1 MITISERIKTEL
13 ISMGAALVG
22 YADLSDLPEEQTLGY
37 KYGISIVVAVQ
48 PQIIN
53 SIALGPTK
61 EYYDEYNRLN
71 ILLDSLDSR
80 AEELIREEGYSA
92 LPKTRSNVTINHAD
106 HSTILPHKTVAT
118 KAGLGWIGKCA
129 LLVTEEFGSAV
140 RISSVLTDAPLEAVQ
155 PITNSQCGNCD
166 SCVRNC
172 PAEALSGE
180 LWYSGKPREG
190 FYDFL
195 ACRNKA
201 VERTWQIAP
210 GVSLCGLCILVCP
223 RTKKYIE
230 AAGCSYGFPAVD
242 IASKADLEEILRLQK
257 LAYLSEA
264 EIYNDFNIPPLLQ
277 TIDELEQEAKNCIIL
292 KVVSDRK
299 IVGSVRAY
307 EKAGTCHIGK
317 LIVHPRYQNKGLGK
331 ALLSAIEKCF
341 SQVRFEIFT
350 GCNSEK
356 NLGLY
361 QKAGYRVFKSERIND
376 KLGFVYLEKNG

>member
-1 MITISERIKTEL
+1 MTTISERIRTEL
-13 ISMGAALVG
+13 LSMGAALVG
-22 YADLSDLPEEQTLGY
+22 YADLSDLPEKQMLGY
-37 KYGISIVVAVQ
+37 KYGISIAAAVQ

-80 AEELIREEGYSA
+80 AGELIREAGYSA
-92 LPKTRSNVTINHAD
+92 LPMTRSNVTINHTD

-140 RISSVLTDAPLEAVQ
+140 RISSVLTDAPLEAAQ
-155 PITNSQCGNCD
+155 PITDSLCGNCD
-166 SCVRNC
+166 SCVKNC

-180 LWYSGKPREG
+180 LWYSGKPRGE
-190 FYDFL
+190 FYDFTV
-195 ACRNKA
+195 CRNKA
-201 VERTWQIAP
+201 VERTWKIAA
-210 GVSLCGLCILVCP
+210 GETICGLCILVCP

-230 AAGCSYGFPAVD
+230 ASGYSYGFPAVD
-242 IASKADLEEILRLQK
+242 IASKADLEEILQLQK

-299 IVGSVRAY
+299 IVGSVRAC
-307 EKAGTCHIGK
+307 EKAGTCYIGK
-317 LIVHPRYQNKGLGK
+317 LIVHPRYQNKGIGK
-331 ALLSAIEKCF
+331 TMLSAIEKCF
-341 SQVRFEIFT
+341 GHVRFEIYT
-350 GCNSEK
+350 GSKSEK

-361 QKAGYRVFKSERIND
+361 QKAGYRIFKTERVND
-376 KLGFVYLEKNG
+376 ELGFVFLEK

>member
-1 MITISERIKTEL
+1 MTTISERIKTEL
-13 ISMGAALVG
+13 LSMGAALVG

-37 KYGISIVVAVQ
+37 KYGISIAVAVQ

-71 ILLDSLDSR
+71 ILLDSLDRR
-80 AEELIREEGYSA
+80 AEELIQGEGYSA
-92 LPKTRSNVTINHAD
+92 APKTRSEVTINHAD

-118 KAGLGWIGKCA
+118 KAGIGWIGKCA

-140 RISSVLTDAPLEAVQ
+140 RISSVLTDAPLEVAQ
-155 PITNSQCGNCD
+155 PITNSRCGNCD

-180 LWYSGKPREG
+180 LWYSSKPREE
-190 FYDFL
+190 FYDFI

-201 VERTWQIAP
+201 VERTWRVAP
-210 GVSLCGLCILVCP
+210 GVSICGLCILACP

-230 AAGCSYGFPAVD
+230 ASGYNYDFPAVD
-242 IASKADLEEILRLQK
+242 MASKADLEEILQLQK
-257 LAYLSEA
+257 LSYLSEA

-277 TIDELEQEAKNCIIL
+277 TIDELELEAKSCIIL

-307 EKAGTCHIGK
+307 EKAGTCYIGK
-317 LIVHPRYQNKGLGK
+317 LIVHPQYQNKGIGK
-331 ALLSAIEKCF
+331 ALLSAVEKCF
-341 SQVRFEIFT
+341 GHARFEIFT
-350 GCNSEK
+350 GCKSEK
-356 NLGLY
+356 NLSLY
-361 QKAGYRVFKSERIND
+361 QKVGYRVFKTERVND
-376 KLGFVYLEKNG
+376 KLDFVYLEK